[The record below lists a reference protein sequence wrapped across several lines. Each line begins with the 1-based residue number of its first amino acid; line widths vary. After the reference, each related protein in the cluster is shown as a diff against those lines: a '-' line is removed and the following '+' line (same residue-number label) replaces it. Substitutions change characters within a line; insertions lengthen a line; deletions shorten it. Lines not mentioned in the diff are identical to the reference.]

1 MDSHSA
7 SSGQDQRRLAS
18 RLRFRHLQL
27 LVALRDHGSLHA
39 AAEALSLTQP
49 SLSKMLKEIEL
60 SFGRPLF
67 ERSARGVAPTPAGAV
82 VLHGAA
88 LLLDELERLGREA
101 SAEPP
106 AMLLRLG
113 APPFLAL
120 TVVPQLLLRLTELA
134 PTLQITLPESGVPAL
149 LRALIDGQ
157 LDAVLA
163 TYTPDIA
170 ASEARKLAFEKLHE
184 ASYLVVVAQQHPLAR
199 QRRIG
204 WDVLAREPWVLPPE
218 GVLLRRVI
226 DDAFARAGLAPPVAR
241 VTSANP
247 LTNLQLAAA
256 GLGVSAVPK
265 AALALSTDAQRVA
278 CLDIRHRL
286 PSGSVGL
293 LYRASHVHPRLDL
306 LRAALAKCDF
316 PT

>member
-49 SLSKMLKEIEL
+49 SLSKMLKEIEV

-120 TVVPQLLLRLTELA
+120 TVVPQLLLRL
-134 PTLQITLPESGVPAL
+134 
-149 LRALIDGQ
+149 
-157 LDAVLA
+157 
-163 TYTPDIA
+163 
-170 ASEARKLAFEKLHE
+170 
-184 ASYLVVVAQQHPLAR
+184 
-199 QRRIG
+199 
-204 WDVLAREPWVLPPE
+204 
-218 GVLLRRVI
+218 
-226 DDAFARAGLAPPVAR
+226 
-241 VTSANP
+241 
-247 LTNLQLAAA
+247 
-256 GLGVSAVPK
+256 
-265 AALALSTDAQRVA
+265 
-278 CLDIRHRL
+278 
-286 PSGSVGL
+286 
-293 LYRASHVHPRLDL
+293 
-306 LRAALAKCDF
+306 
-316 PT
+316 